1 MAAVS
6 STLSAGSE
14 FCRSSMKFP
23 DHVERFS
30 TSALHVGARFSHV
43 FDLFVNVTRRL
54 GLPRRPARPPS
65 RLWATRSSRRLG
77 IVSRTSVPAQR
88 APNYVLGGCLRSPRV
103 EKDLQD
109 LGAGTARATAW
120 PQSYGEHYIS
130 RPAAC
135 CCSLARK
142 SAARDCVCDRCEPRK
157 VPPREVNVSWP
168 SLDSAVV
175 GSSLLFLACE
185 GSVPPRG
192 LLAGGVLGRRV
203 RARSPVLTAR
213 HSRRCAPHPSFCCC
227 VHPAHRLYDLPPP

>member
-1 MAAVS
+1 
-6 STLSAGSE
+6 
-14 FCRSSMKFP
+14 MKFP

-30 TSALHVGARFSHV
+30 TSALHVGARISHV

-65 RLWATRSSRRLG
+65 RLWATRSARRIG

-88 APNYVLGGCLRSPRV
+88 APNFVLGGRLRSPHSGEGPPGPWRGY
-103 EKDLQD
+103 
-109 LGAGTARATAW
+109 GAGRGVASELRRALHI
-120 PQSYGEHYIS
+120 SY
-130 RPAAC
+130 PAAC

-213 HSRRCAPHPSFCCC
+213 HSRRCAPHPTFCCC